1 MGEEMTRSAGKYW
14 VLYFQPLPEAGER
27 IAMALVFER
36 REKHA
41 MVEYDPTF
49 AKVCRLFPDADP
61 EALAF
66 CLATLRRE
74 LAATE
79 SIEATLGLYGPQF
92 AVSEARRLALPV
104 AEATVEMLKTRYLYP
119 PKRGRKERAKDD
131 KVAQGIQAYIR
142 NLTGSRVEFR
152 TNVNAREIFGQAVPG
167 TKRVALA
174 LETPTGWTLVDGV
187 DLNLLSAKDAAARA
201 DDIARTFWNYGRADL
216 GAGIELQRVGVV
228 LNGHSHLDPKTHEA
242 HDYALHRFETESD
255 HAIDSA
261 ASGSDSKLKRLLEP
275 ATP

>member
-14 VLYFQPLPEAGER
+14 ILYFQPLPEAGER
-27 IAMALVFER
+27 IAMALVFEG

-41 MVEYDPTF
+41 TVEYDPAF
-49 AKVCRLFPDADP
+49 AKVSQLFPDADP
-61 EALAF
+61 EGLAF
-66 CLATLRRE
+66 CLDTLRAE
-74 LAATE
+74 LRATE

-92 AVSEARRLALPV
+92 AVSDARRLALPV
-104 AEATVEMLKTRYLYP
+104 ADATVTMLKARYLYP
-119 PKRGRKERAKDD
+119 AKRGRKERAKED

-142 NLTGSRVEFR
+142 GLTDSRVEFR
-152 TNVNAREIFGQAVPG
+152 TNVNARDIFGHAVPG

-187 DLNLLSAKDAAARA
+187 DLNLLSAEDAAARA

-216 GAGIELQRVGVV
+216 GKSLQRVGVV
-228 LNGHSHLDPKTHEA
+228 LNGHSHLDPKTNEV
-242 HDYALHRFETESD
+242 HDYALHRFETDSD

-261 ASGSDSKLKRLLEP
+261 ASGSDSKLRRLLEP